1 MTRKNS
7 ALNIFIDPD
16 QPEICVNCG
25 INKSVEGGHCN
36 ACKLYAVFDSSSSG
50 DETNTPD
57 YTSYGMINQSKQGK
71 IVNMDQPNYFQEYQ
85 SKFWDK
91 VSFRR

>member
-57 YTSYGMINQSKQGK
+57 YTSYGMINQSNQGK

-85 SKFWDK
+85 SKF
-91 VSFRR
+91 